1 MTDIELPRED
11 PVKRIRYGRIT
22 AIVTAGALALT
33 ACGNDPATSSGSDN
47 GGDAA
52 ATSDLSGKI
61 AGSGA
66 TSQESAQE
74 AWIAKF
80 GETNPDVDLSYDPT
94 GSGAGR
100 KAFLDGGADFA
111 GSDSAMKDEERTSAK
126 ERCAGGDAYELPLY
140 ISPIAVV
147 YNLPAVK
154 SLQLSPS
161 TVAKIFDGKITKWND
176 PAIAADNPESAASLP
191 DSGITPINRSDE
203 SGTTANFTDYLV
215 KTAKADWPY
224 ESSGNWPKQGTQSAQ
239 GTSGVVQAVQGGEGT
254 IAYADH
260 SKAGNLGVAKIK
272 VGDAYVEPTAK
283 GAAKV
288 VAESPKV
295 EGLPEHDL
303 ALDLKRD
310 TTTADTYP
318 LLLVSYIIVCSKY
331 DDAAQGA
338 LVKAY
343 VSYITSADGQKV
355 AAEEAGSAPISDSLR
370 TEVEAALG
378 TIA

>member
-1 MTDIELPRED
+1 
-11 PVKRIRYGRIT
+11 VKRIRYGRIT

-33 ACGNDPATSSGSDN
+33 ACGNDPVSSGSDS
-47 GGDAA
+47 GGSDTAA
-52 ATSDLSGKI
+52 ASDLSGKL

-66 TSQESAQE
+66 TSQQSAQE
-74 AWIAKF
+74 AWMAKF
-80 GETNPDVDLSYDPT
+80 GEQNPDVDLSYDPV
-94 GSGAGR
+94 GSGGGR

-126 ERCAGGDAYELPLY
+126 DRCKGGDAYELPLY

-147 YNLPAVK
+147 YNLKDVKELNLTPAN
-154 SLQLSPS
+154 
-161 TVAKIFDGKITKWND
+161 VAKIFNGVITKWND
-176 PAIAADNPESAASLP
+176 PALKADNPSATLP
-191 DSGITPINRSDE
+191 DANITPINRSDE
-203 SGTTANFTDYLV
+203 SGTTANFTDYLA

-224 ESSGNWPKQGTQSAQ
+224 PSSGNWPKQGTQSAQ

-260 SKAGNLGVAKIK
+260 SQAGSLGVAKIK
-272 VGDAYVEPTAK
+272 VGEKFVEPTAE

-288 VAESPKV
+288 VELSPQV
-295 EGLPEHDL
+295 SGLPENDL

-310 TTTADTYP
+310 TTEDGTYP

-331 DDAAQGA
+331 DDAAKGK

-343 VSYITSADGQKV
+343 VKYIASADGQKV
-355 AAEEAGSAPISDSLR
+355 AGDEAGSAPISDTLR
-370 TEVEAALG
+370 TKVDAALDSVS
-378 TIA
+378 